1 MTMSYILS
9 QFDQNCML
17 RKHLEMTQ
25 DAIPIFSDF
34 AFIMFRHRN
43 HEGSVL
49 EDRELSSDTSSQIMT
64 LL

>member
-1 MTMSYILS
+1 
-9 QFDQNCML
+9 ML

>member
-1 MTMSYILS
+1 
-9 QFDQNCML
+9 ML
-17 RKHLEMTQ
+17 RKHLEMDQ